1 MGMPPPSRPNGVDA
15 SPHGGDLPGAPPGAS
30 NAPRSH
36 HGYDAGHRP
45 VHGPADMSAS
55 CWGVGGVVRHRAP
68 DRDTSLDVTRPSAV
82 PPPLADGT
90 AVAHT
95 VPMSATRYRDGCLSV
110 FLLAGLLAL
119 APRSDAAWAAVAG
132 SHAGGHVGGFR
143 GGGRLG
149 MDVPRGGEFGGGFVG
164 RRSGDQRLPARRR
177 GAGRTAAGR
186 NRQHRGRSDG
196 GRDRPTP
203 G

>member
-15 SPHGGDLPGAPPGAS
+15 SPQGGDLPGAPPGAS

-82 PPPLADGT
+82 PPPWADGT

-132 SHAGGHVGGFR
+132 SQV
-143 GGGRLG
+143 
-149 MDVPRGGEFGGGFVG
+149 M
-164 RRSGDQRLPARRR
+164 Q
-177 GAGRTAAGR
+177 AA
-186 NRQHRGRSDG
+186 
-196 GRDRPTP
+196 
-203 G
+203 